1 MLEHQLHKQLIKVGI
16 NDEWT
21 HGASKPYLLKKYG
34 LDAAS
39 LIRAIEK
46 ILDKDLDFNEDEL
59 EEIRLEDYDRV

>member
-1 MLEHQLHKQLIKVGI
+1 
-16 NDEWT
+16 
-21 HGASKPYLLKKYG
+21 LLKKYG

-39 LIRAIEK
+39 LIRAVEK